1 MQKIITAKD
10 NEIPIRWCGLSTID
24 FALRFEVKNEMSMAE
39 VITIFMDKEETAT
52 LTHVFD
58 EHETVYTGYTQFRGV
73 DLKPGGSIVVALME
87 ETA

>member
-1 MQKIITAKD
+1 MQKIITATGK
-10 NEIPIRWCGLSTID
+10 EFQVSWCGPSTID
-24 FALRFEVKNEMSMAE
+24 FALRFEVVENTMAD
-39 VITIFMDKEETAT
+39 VLTTFINPEETAT

-58 EHETVYTGYTQFRGV
+58 EHETVFTGYTQFKGV